1 MQIKKYLLEQGVST
15 IQDAYKYY
23 EYFKSQGYSSNEE
36 SYKRYCR
43 MLFKGKIKNVV
54 PDKTIETSRVED
66 IQKGLIESTINTDK
80 KVKDGPAGL
89 DNAEDMA
96 KYCNIDLDKW
106 EATKI
111 VSNIWGPQDD
121 PYWQFKVFWALKY
134 KKGEISP
141 KSAAKEFEDLIKN
154 IKIPKPN
161 YKKAVSKK
169 SGKTVVLGLT
179 DAHLNAKVNLENVCY
194 NGQTGRWTLDRACD
208 ALLDVIDYY
217 CDYYK
222 NENIDKFIVPVGS
235 DLFNSNNERTTTLN
249 GTPQMDDQPNTVA
262 FRKIMETIIIAT
274 EKILKVSK
282 KIDLVYLPG
291 NHDKHMSCFLTTGLY
306 FVYKDRKEVNVDITL
321 HERKYIK
328 VGNTLVVLVHG
339 HVSGK
344 TLKIADLPE
353 IVAAEAPEL
362 WGKCKYV
369 EIFIGHVHHH
379 ETIVSKNNGK
389 CTTHIL
395 PMIAPPTIWV
405 HSSAF
410 LAERKMEVSEIDQVD
425 GLIKTVVCRA

>member
-106 EATKI
+106 EAIKI

-141 KSAAKEFEDLIKN
+141 KSAAKEFEDLINN
-154 IKIPKPN
+154 ISLPKRK
-161 YKKAVSKK
+161 YKKINED
-169 SGKTVVLGLT
+169 GKTVVIGLT
-179 DAHLNAKVNLENVCY
+179 DSHIGQLTWGEEIGSPDKGNWDLNIATSE
-194 NGQTGRWTLDRACD
+194 
-208 ALLDVIDYY
+208 LLKVIDFYCSYY
-217 CDYYK
+217 QDK
-222 NENIDKFIVPVGS
+222 KVKKFILPIGS
-235 DLFNSNNERTTTLN
+235 DLFNVNSELGTINN
-249 GTPQMDDQPNTVA
+249 TPQDEDVRKGKT
-262 FRKIMETIIIAT
+262 FRTIMETMIIIIEALA
-274 EKILKVSK
+274 EIAPVDA
-282 KIDLVYLPG
+282 IYIPG
-291 NHDKHMSCFLTTGLY
+291 NHDKDVAYELTIGLCAA
-306 FVYKDRKEVNVDITL
+306 FRKQTDRIKIDAGPQD
-321 HERKYIK
+321 HKYIK
-328 VGNTLVVLVHG
+328 VGNTLIGIAHG
-339 HVSGK
+339 KVKGK
-344 TLKIADLPE
+344 DLKPSELPQ
-353 IVAAEAPEL
+353 IMARDVGML
-362 WGKCKYV
+362 WGETLYH
-369 EIFIGHVHHH
+369 EWLIGHYHKLKDLVSDDING
-379 ETIVSKNNGK
+379 TIIRVMPSI
-389 CTTHIL
+389 TQLSYWTY
-395 PMIAPPTIWV
+395 
-405 HSSAF
+405 SSGLKATRQMEAF
-410 LAERKMEVSEIDQVD
+410 EYDDIS
-425 GLIKTVVCRA
+425 GHIKTVVYRP